1 MHTFHPSF
9 LIITRAFY
17 VLSLLVSTFYSEMK
31 EQLGYYRLCAHN
43 SKALLEGY
51 KGTLWHVSWS
61 YYLTYEVKI
70 I

>member
-43 SKALLEGY
+43 SKALRRIQRNFVACFLV
-51 KGTLWHVSWS
+51 LLSH
-61 YYLTYEVKI
+61 L
-70 I
+70 